1 MLGVKSPS
9 QVAGDG
15 ITGVFRA
22 SGPLPRRTVRPGHA
36 VEAYSWGALTSAVR
50 GALGWV
56 QRVLWLILLPFALI
70 NLAYW
75 ARLHV
80 GQVGDDEHDRHVD
93 DDITIVRS
101 IWGAI
106 IVRWAALVLTMLLV
120 LAPSFIALDLVAWQ
134 CYRGATKSCDV
145 LPGFLDFMMGLAP
158 SQRMAVGTALPL
170 AVTGLLWFLSRQTLA
185 RYEACKD
192 TGTMAGGRHLL
203 QDERFWSS
211 TNRSRRL
218 QRIHLA
224 GAVATVMAYV
234 AAQVGDLGA
243 GWFAWFLTLVAGA
256 VLVLCFAA
264 LTRAH
269 PNDLEYRGKPTFTA
283 GFPDRDAPV
292 LLGLACAGMAI
303 LLAWLQWGLRDSS
316 TGWDASQSWF
326 GHNLWFIGTFVV
338 LSALNTLVF
347 VAGRLSL
354 VWSGVALAVF
364 LLAAG
369 VATVFSLMGESP
381 SAERVQWILAGTVSV
396 GFVFFVV
403 ALGWQLG
410 ERRNHPAE
418 AWNGGGAA
426 MMIGAAGWIALLFT
440 TALVTAS
447 ADYLNGPEQ
456 SVSDLTSQGG
466 EVEAAAADR
475 LVKDEE
481 ATVAVRL
488 SKGVVLRDGVV
499 LQVGDG
505 GRESYWLL
513 RGDVQARTAEV
524 AEPGVLS
531 KPLPDTVLRR
541 GTLALAEDVLRLVD
555 TCVLRNWDRKAGE
568 APTSCHAE
576 SEGFRTAATIAVP
589 ARRLTVDTAGRVR
602 LEVAEPPGTPLVL
615 PQVLIWAPIIQVL
628 WTVCAI
634 VIAILCAARLTRRTT
649 DQVGACVTRDGVPQ
663 ESRNQVRRTRLGAAY
678 AHRAERLLEMLGG
691 VTVACVLALLCLS
704 ATGLPPNALV
714 STLFPGSR
722 SDLPHVLASLS
733 LYVVLGLSAAFV
745 LLGSYVRRSESARK
759 AVGILWDVT
768 TFWPRAAHP
777 LSPPCYAERVVP
789 EMTTRVRWGLQ
800 QGDLV
805 VVSGHSQGS
814 LIAAATLIRLDDEEL
829 ERIRFV
835 TYGSQLRA
843 LYGRIFPCVLGP
855 GVLGCVPTDG
865 TPTFSDTYP
874 DVPRSDAPAEV
885 EPPGTGTLWD
895 RLGRD
900 GWRNFY
906 RRGDPLGWRVFS
918 DDESAYDVRVPEVPR
933 PEAGDPGPK
942 VGTHS
947 GYQHSL
953 EYRRVVGDWLGERLV
968 EDEHWTIGEV
978 QPLPEP

>member
-1 MLGVKSPS
+1 MDAKGVGGTGSAITVRRRTRPLSPPREPRTALELRIHGVHGTSPASMLGVKSPS

-170 AVTGLLWFLSRQTLA
+170 AVIGLLWFLSRQTLA

-347 VAGRLSL
+347 VAGRH
-354 VWSGVALAVF
+354 GVQPDGRLPVGRAGPVDPGGHGVGGVRLLRRRAG
-364 LLAAG
+364 LAARRAPQPPGRG
-369 VATVFSLMGESP
+369 V
-381 SAERVQWILAGTVSV
+381 ERW
-396 GFVFFVV
+396 
-403 ALGWQLG
+403 W
-410 ERRNHPAE
+410 RRDDDRRRRLDRPA
-418 AWNGGGAA
+418 
-426 MMIGAAGWIALLFT
+426 
-440 TALVTAS
+440 VHHR
-447 ADYLNGPEQ
+447 P
-456 SVSDLTSQGG
+456 
-466 EVEAAAADR
+466 
-475 LVKDEE
+475 
-481 ATVAVRL
+481 
-488 SKGVVLRDGVV
+488 RDGV
-499 LQVGDG
+499 
-505 GRESYWLL
+505 GR
-513 RGDVQARTAEV
+513 
-524 AEPGVLS
+524 
-531 KPLPDTVLRR
+531 
-541 GTLALAEDVLRLVD
+541 
-555 TCVLRNWDRKAGE
+555 
-568 APTSCHAE
+568 
-576 SEGFRTAATIAVP
+576 
-589 ARRLTVDTAGRVR
+589 
-602 LEVAEPPGTPLVL
+602 L
-615 PQVLIWAPIIQVL
+615 PQRP
-628 WTVCAI
+628 
-634 VIAILCAARLTRRTT
+634 R
-649 DQVGACVTRDGVPQ
+649 
-663 ESRNQVRRTRLGAAY
+663 
-678 AHRAERLLEMLGG
+678 
-691 VTVACVLALLCLS
+691 
-704 ATGLPPNALV
+704 
-714 STLFPGSR
+714 
-722 SDLPHVLASLS
+722 
-733 LYVVLGLSAAFV
+733 
-745 LLGSYVRRSESARK
+745 
-759 AVGILWDVT
+759 AVG
-768 TFWPRAAHP
+768 
-777 LSPPCYAERVVP
+777 
-789 EMTTRVRWGLQ
+789 
-800 QGDLV
+800 
-805 VVSGHSQGS
+805 
-814 LIAAATLIRLDDEEL
+814 
-829 ERIRFV
+829 
-835 TYGSQLRA
+835 
-843 LYGRIFPCVLGP
+843 LG
-855 GVLGCVPTDG
+855 
-865 TPTFSDTYP
+865 P
-874 DVPRSDAPAEV
+874 DVPGWGGRGSCGG
-885 EPPGTGTLWD
+885 PPGQGRGGD
-895 RLGRD
+895 RRRAPLEGRRAA
-900 GWRNFY
+900 G
-906 RRGDPLGWRVFS
+906 RRG
-918 DDESAYDVRVPEVPR
+918 A
-933 PEAGDPGPK
+933 PG
-942 VGTHS
+942 G
-947 GYQHSL
+947 
-953 EYRRVVGDWLGERLV
+953 RRRARVVLAAAR
-968 EDEHWTIGEV
+968 
-978 QPLPEP
+978 